1 MLLIWHSLST
11 SCKDEEK
18 ETQEDKFGKSIDK
31 SDEVVD
37 NDTILGELSECFGR
51 KEKSGEPVNENL
63 AKVTSLLIVCGHCS
77 MQNKIKEV
85 SEKYNRPQNVLYLTP
100 S

>member
-1 MLLIWHSLST
+1 M
-11 SCKDEEK
+11 
-18 ETQEDKFGKSIDK
+18 
-31 SDEVVD
+31 D

-51 KEKSGEPVNENL
+51 NENSSEPVNENL
-63 AKVTSLLIVCGHCS
+63 AEVISLLIVCGHCS

-85 SEKYNRPQNVLYLTP
+85 SEKYNRPQNVLYHTQ